1 MKIYFI
7 KYKKEEN
14 FKIPQLLGM
23 KIEEIQNPE
32 DIDKKIEEL
41 KENKYTTII
50 IPDELASFSEKIN
63 KYKNDTTINI
73 IITPN

>member
-1 MKIYFI
+1 MKISFI